1 MMEVLLSASP
11 SPWLGAVPLATR
23 RLVLRQPTFD
33 DVPRLA
39 LYAGDI
45 DVARMLVAVPHPYT
59 EAHASAFIGDVL
71 ASNATGESLALV
83 VARQKEPHA
92 LVGLVSVTREGSRA
106 TIGWWLGKP
115 YWGRGFATESVLA
128 MAGLAFRD
136 PSVDL
141 LKAGAFEDNPGS
153 LRVHEKT
160 GFVRTGLSTRASKA
174 RGTTVSH
181 VEMELTREAFAAL
194 SLAPASAKGGA

>member
-1 MMEVLLSASP
+1 MSAKP
-11 SPWLGAVPLATR
+11 SPWLAAVPLTTR
-23 RLVLRQPTFD
+23 RLVLRQPHFD

-45 DVARMLVAVPHPYT
+45 DVARMLVAVPHPYG

-71 ASNATGESLALV
+71 ASNLAGDSLALAL
-83 VARQKEPHA
+83 ARLREPHA
-92 LVGLVSVTREGSRA
+92 FVGMITFTRHDDAA

-115 YWGRGFATESVLA
+115 YWGRGFATEAVSA
-128 MAGLAFRD
+128 MARLAFSD
-136 PSVDL
+136 PTIGV

-160 GFVRTGLSTRASKA
+160 GFVRTGTETRTSRA
-174 RGTTVSH
+174 RAGTVTQIT
-181 VEMELTREAFAAL
+181 MELTREAFAAL
-194 SLAPASAKGGA
+194 STRADGGKRGP

>member
-1 MMEVLLSASP
+1 MMEALLSASP

-59 EAHASAFIGDVL
+59 EAHASAFVGDVL

-92 LVGLVSVTREGSRA
+92 LVGLVSVTREDRCA
-106 TIGWWLGKP
+106 TMGWWFGRP
-115 YWGRGFATESVLA
+115 YWGRGFATEAVTA
-128 MAGLAFRD
+128 MIGLAFRRPD
-136 PSVDL
+136 IDGL
-141 LKAGAFEDNPGS
+141 AAGAFADNPAS
-153 LRVHEKT
+153 LRVQEKA
-160 GFVRTGLSTRASKA
+160 GFVRTGESRRWSAA
-174 RGTTVSH
+174 RGGEVTQID
-181 VEMELTREAFAAL
+181 MILTREAFAAL